1 MLDYLTWR
9 GDILFSQLGMNDV
22 DALIFSTLA
31 YIQLDGII
39 TEDLQVAA
47 PLRTVAKTVLA
58 LPDAKE
64 RCRVEKDLELL
75 EAAANSERFGCTRI
89 TFYRSVFVPQEETQF
104 AAMTFLLDDGS
115 AVLSFRGTDGSL
127 VGWKEDFNMAFQ
139 PNVPAQ
145 RLAQEYVQR
154 FAAQS
159 SAPLLL
165 TGHSKGGNL
174 AMYAGAKCGADIQ
187 GRVKTVYNFDGPGF
201 TEGML
206 TSPGYQQIL
215 SRVRTLVPQ
224 FSVFGMLLERQEG
237 QIVVLS
243 SGTGLQQHDPYTWQL
258 IGREF
263 VQAQALAEGSVFL
276 ERTLRGWLAGL
287 SNAERGEFFD
297 AVFGLMMLENAS
309 QTRDVL
315 RPQNVLAALKTIRMD
330 EEKRRMMG
338 TVLLELVDTAKAVH
352 TKSEEEKALVK

>member
-9 GDILFSQLGMNDV
+9 GDILFSQLGVNDV

-39 TEDLQVAA
+39 TEDLQVSA

-58 LPDAKE
+58 MPDAKD

-75 EAAANSERFGCTRI
+75 EAAANSERFGWARI

-115 AVLSFRGTDGSL
+115 AFLAFRGTDGTL

-159 SAPLLL
+159 NAPIWLA
-165 TGHSKGGNL
+165 GHSKGGNL
-174 AMYAGAKCGADIQ
+174 AMYAGAKCGVNIQ
-187 GRVKTVYNFDGPGF
+187 ESVQAVYNFDGPGF
-201 TEGML
+201 TESL
-206 TSPGYQQIL
+206 LADPGYQQIL
-215 SRVRTLVPQ
+215 SKVRTLVPQ

-237 QIVVLS
+237 QSVILS
-243 SGTGLQQHDPYTWQL
+243 NGIGLQQHDPYTWQL
-258 IGREF
+258 IGRNF
-263 VQAQALAEGSVFL
+263 VPAKALTEGSVFV
-276 ERTLRGWLAGL
+276 ERTLTGWLEGL
-287 SNAERGEFFD
+287 SNAERGDFFD

-309 QTRDVL
+309 QPKDVL
-315 RPQNVLAALKTIRMD
+315 RPQNVLAALKSIHLD

-338 TVLLELVDTAKAVH
+338 TVLQELVEAAKTVH
-352 TKSEEEKALVK
+352 TKTADEKALTK